1 MNKKHLAKLLIT
13 IIIVIGILT
22 ALSVPAFAETVR
34 PHTALDI
41 APPWVILVGF
51 LLYPFYILFWLIVN
65 IGTVLYQAFA
75 QIVFSII
82 DWYDNREFW
91 CIIYIV
97 LHDNSRHRI
106 GIAFS
111 ISYVYQLFLH
121 FLNLY
126 LI

>member
-51 LLYPFYILFWLIVN
+51 LLYPFYVLFWLIVN
-65 IGTVLYQAFA
+65 IGTALYQAFA
-75 QIVFSII
+75 QIVSFIENLIWYLVPYFS
-82 DWYDNREFW
+82 E
-91 CIIYIV
+91 
-97 LHDNSRHRI
+97 L
-106 GIAFS
+106 FS
-111 ISYVYQLFLH
+111 F
-121 FLNLY
+121 F
-126 LI
+126 